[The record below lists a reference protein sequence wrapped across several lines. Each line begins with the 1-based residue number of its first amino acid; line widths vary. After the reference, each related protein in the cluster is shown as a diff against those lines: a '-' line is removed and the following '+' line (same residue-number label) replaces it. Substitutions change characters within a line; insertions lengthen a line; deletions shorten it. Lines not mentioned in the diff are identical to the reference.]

1 MFRVLALA
9 IVLFAVACTTEP
21 DRSYWFIESYHDGV
35 LKARLH
41 EGPDKS
47 TTYIAVCDS
56 QSVQGPLLKI
66 SRITEPSKISP
77 AYPIP
82 DPTPRI
88 SPARPVP
95 NPNLETSPT
104 VPIPDQTP
112 SSCDIVAGFVGKG
125 FPVENQERDIDAAV
139 IITVLTTGG
148 EPSGGYPGDSLM
160 LHGKRGGFS
169 ETFRIVSVTR

>member
-1 MFRVLALA
+1 LRRARCGGTLRVTIFRVLALA
-9 IVLFAVACTTEP
+9 IVLFAVACSTEP
-21 DRSYWFIESYHDGV
+21 YRSYWLIESYHDGV

-56 QSVQGPLLKI
+56 QRVQVPLLKI
-66 SRITEPSKISP
+66 SRITEPSK
-77 AYPIP
+77 
-82 DPTPRI
+82 I

-104 VPIPDQTP
+104 VPIPDQTTF
-112 SSCDIVAGFVGKG
+112 SCDIVAGFVGKG

-160 LHGKRGGFS
+160 LHGRRGGLS